1 MPAIQTAAMYNI
13 AHACYLNQHV
23 VISNGTDNQQRNANK
38 YNNYNDNM
46 TKSKIDQKKILKEL
60 ITINSIYPNE
70 KKITNFLFS
79 FFKKKGYDVY
89 RQRFKKGREN
99 IIVEKGTGKKVI
111 VLYAHLDTV
120 NYASEWNTNPFK
132 LTIKGDR
139 AYGLGAWDMKGGA
152 AINILTFLNYHPW
165 TFKLRLIFCIDE
177 ENISQGG
184 HAILK
189 SKYMDDVKCIISTE
203 PALHANGIRGIV
215 TGRPGRA
222 VYKVRVSGFPKHV
235 AFYEQKYDIHYVAS
249 LFIQSVEKL
258 NTVVRGKKQMMFVRA
273 VQSRAEGISTPSLCE
288 LELDSYIVNPTTHAS
303 QLNVLQ
309 KIASQFRKKYPHF
322 YIDVTLPER
331 TTPYLEAYE
340 NKKNTYQDK
349 LMKSIQSVTKQKALP
364 YYRMSVADENVFGSH
379 GYTVL
384 GIGPEG
390 GNAHAPNEWVSLAS
404 LKKLYTILNDFLNR
418 CDQSTL

>member
-1 MPAIQTAAMYNI
+1 MAQ
-13 AHACYLNQHV
+13 LE
-23 VISNGTDNQQRNANK
+23 
-38 YNNYNDNM
+38 
-46 TKSKIDQKKILKEL
+46 TKNLLSKLVSF
-60 ITINSIYPNE
+60 NSIYPSE
-70 KKITNFLFS
+70 ERLSHYLYT
-79 FFKKKGYDVY
+79 FFKKRNYNVF
-89 RQRFKKGREN
+89 RQQVEKGREN

-120 NYASEWNTNPFK
+120 NYSGDWKTNPFK

-152 AINILTFLNYHPW
+152 AVNILTFLNYHPW
-165 TFKLRLIFCIDE
+165 TYKLRLIFCIDE
-177 ENISQGG
+177 ENISKGG
-184 HAILK
+184 HAIVK
-189 SKYMDDVKCIISTE
+189 SKYMDDIKCIISTE

-222 VYKVRVSGFPKHV
+222 VYKVRISGIPKHV
-235 AFYEQKYDIHYVAS
+235 AFYEQKYDIHYVSS
-249 LFIQSVEKL
+249 LFVQNVEKL

-273 VQSRAEGISTPSLCE
+273 IQSRAEGISTPSYCE
-288 LELDSYIVNPTTHAS
+288 LELDSYIVTPTTHAS
-303 QLNVLQ
+303 QLSVLQ
-309 KIASQFRKKYPHF
+309 KIASQFMKRYPHF
-322 YIDVTLPER
+322 YFEVTLPDR
-331 TTPYLEAYE
+331 ATPYLEAYE
-340 NKKNTYQDK
+340 NKKNIYQDI
-349 LMKSIQSVTKQKALP
+349 LMKSVQLVTKQKALP

-404 LKKLYTILNDFLNR
+404 LKKLYTILHDFLKR